1 MPGKLGSRMSERKCY
16 TLSETDTV
24 KTASQ
29 NLHEKKVGC
38 MPILDKNKNVV
49 GIISERDLSRLI
61 YTEKFNMSLPVSKI
75 MSKNLVSCDLNT
87 SVTELMDEMTEK
99 KIRHI
104 LIMEDKNLLGV
115 VSIGDVVIHLI
126 DKIKEENKNLKDY
139 INSY

>member
-1 MPGKLGSRMSERKCY
+1 MPGKLVSRMSERKCF
-16 TLSETDTV
+16 TLNETDTV

-29 NLHEKKVGC
+29 ILHEKKVGC
-38 MPILDKNKNVV
+38 MPILDKNKIVI

-61 YTEKFNMSLPVSKI
+61 YTEQFNLSLPVTKI

-87 SVTELMDEMTEK
+87 SVTELMDEMTKK

-104 LIMEDKNLLGV
+104 LIMEDKKLLGI
-115 VSIGDVVIHLI
+115 VSIRDVVNHLI

>member
-1 MPGKLGSRMSERKCY
+1 MPGKLVSRMSERKCY

-126 DKIKEENKNLKDY
+126 NKIKEENKNLKDY

>member
-1 MPGKLGSRMSERKCY
+1 MPGKLVSRMSERKCF

-29 NLHEKKVGC
+29 ILHEKKVGC
-38 MPILDKNKNVV
+38 MPILDKNKIVI

-61 YTEKFNMSLPVSKI
+61 YTEQFNINLPVTKI

-87 SVTELMDEMTEK
+87 SVTELMNEMTKK

-104 LIMEDKNLLGV
+104 LIMEDKKLLGI
-115 VSIGDVVIHLI
+115 VSIRDVVNHLI
-126 DKIKEENKNLKDY
+126 DKIQEENKNLKDY